1 MSRFAIDWHRVAIIA
16 GVLFL
21 IVIIVDFNT
30 RLEELDSLN
39 RQAEITR
46 AEATQVALT
55 QVVLETKIAQADSNQ
70 IVEEHARSEERMI
83 QEGDQP
89 VIILGDEGQPP
100 PKNTEP
106 TPIPTQQPNWQL
118 WRGLFFDEE

>member
-1 MSRFAIDWHRVAIIA
+1 MNRFAIDWRRIA
-16 GVLFL
+16 VIVGVLFL

-39 RQAEITR
+39 RQAEIVR

-55 QVVLETKIAQADSNQ
+55 QVVLETKIAQADSDQ

-89 VIILGDEGQPP
+89 VIILGDDSPP
-100 PKNTEP
+100 PVINTEP
-106 TPIPTQQPNWQL
+106 TPIPTQPENWQL
-118 WRGLFFDEE
+118 WWGLFFDEE

>member
-1 MSRFAIDWHRVAIIA
+1 MNRFAIDWRRIA
-16 GVLFL
+16 VIVGVLFL

-30 RLEELDSLN
+30 RLEELDSLD
-39 RQAEITR
+39 RQAEIVR

-55 QVVLETKIAQADSNQ
+55 QVVLETKIAQADSDQ

-89 VIILGDEGQPP
+89 VIILGDDSPP
-100 PKNTEP
+100 PVINTEP
-106 TPIPTQQPNWQL
+106 TPIPTQPENWQL
-118 WRGLFFDEE
+118 WWGLFFDEE

>member
-1 MSRFAIDWHRVAIIA
+1 MNRLIIDWRRIAIIA

-39 RQAEITR
+39 RQAEIVR

-70 IVEEHARSEERMI
+70 TVEEHARSEERMI

-89 VIILGDEGQPP
+89 VIILGDDSPP
-100 PKNTEP
+100 PQANNEP
-106 TPIPTQQPNWQL
+106 TPIPTQPENWQL
-118 WRGLFFDEE
+118 WWNLFFDEE

>member
-1 MSRFAIDWHRVAIIA
+1 MNRFTIDWRRIAVIA

-39 RQAEITR
+39 RQAEIVR
-46 AEATQVALT
+46 VEATQVALT
-55 QVVLETKIAQADSNQ
+55 QVVLETKIAHADSDQ
-70 IVEEHARSEERMI
+70 IVEEHARSEEHMI

-89 VIILGDEGQPP
+89 VIILGDENPP
-100 PKNTEP
+100 PVTNTEP
-106 TPIPTQQPNWQL
+106 TPVPTQPANWQL
-118 WRGLFFDEE
+118 WWSLFFDKE